1 MTERSHPHHPN
12 KISSMDDH
20 ERPIYMISIVAEML
34 EVHPQTLRTY
44 EREGLISPGRTGGV
58 DGTGRGSGQRLYSRA
73 DVERLGLILDLTR
86 NMGVNRAGVDIILRM
101 RARLEGLLAEVEQ
114 MLLQMDG
121 SLRDEFQEKI
131 KNIFEEEQ

>member
-1 MTERSHPHHPN
+1 MTERPHPH

-44 EREGLISPGRTGGV
+44 EREGLISPGRTGG
-58 DGTGRGSGQRLYSRA
+58 TQGSGQRLYSRA

-131 KNIFEEEQ
+131 RSILEEEQ

>member
-1 MTERSHPHHPN
+1 MTRRPRPHKVN
-12 KISSMDDH
+12 NMDDR
-20 ERPIYMISIVAEML
+20 ERPIYMISIVSEML

-44 EREGLISPGRTGGV
+44 EREGLISPGRTGGA

-101 RARLEGLLAEVEQ
+101 RSRLESLQAEVEQ
-114 MLLQMDG
+114 MLQQMEG
-121 SLRDEFQEKI
+121 SLREEFQEKI
-131 KNIFEEEQ
+131 RSIFEEEQ